1 MQDGSHSGNWFPVIS
16 MRSSHGGGA
25 VAGGALSVYTYE
37 QSYLHIFTMLPARE
51 LGELANFSVRQYI
64 LQMSLFDCLRTLRKP
79 ANLL

>member
-51 LGELANFSVRQYI
+51 SGDLTDYSNHEY
-64 LQMSLFDCLRTLRKP
+64 
-79 ANLL
+79 NL

>member
-1 MQDGSHSGNWFPVIS
+1 

-51 LGELANFSVRQYI
+51 SGDLADYSNHEY
-64 LQMSLFDCLRTLRKP
+64 
-79 ANLL
+79 NL